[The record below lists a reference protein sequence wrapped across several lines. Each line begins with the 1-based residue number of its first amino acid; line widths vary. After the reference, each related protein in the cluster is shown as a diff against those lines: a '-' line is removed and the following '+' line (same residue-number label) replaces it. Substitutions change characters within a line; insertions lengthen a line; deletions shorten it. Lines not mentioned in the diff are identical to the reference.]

1 MKQAFFAQLGN
12 ENLLYK
18 TTIFIFTL
26 ATCGA
31 LAADVTMSTAAQK
44 VLATIEWVAIPEG
57 TFLMGSTSEE
67 AEAAYTDAKLRSSL
81 LERHTFEAE
90 VPQHRVYLTAYQISR
105 YEITNAQYRAFIE
118 ATDRPIPRGHNGEG
132 TWTDETLNADAQPV
146 VGVTWFDA
154 QAFAEWIG
162 GSLPTEAQWERAA
175 RGTEARTYP
184 WGNEPPKARHHA
196 NFARR
201 YNRPMPVGQFPK
213 GTSSDGIADLAGNVW
228 EWCLDEYNPTFYQIP
243 SQVGGVSNRAS
254 AKQNPLNLRFRDVLR
269 ARVIR
274 GGAWDGGRAFLRSG
288 LRFKFYPLDSTHT
301 IGFRV
306 VRPRQEIKP

>member
-1 MKQAFFAQLGN
+1 MRRAYFSVLVFMLVMWGDFA
-12 ENLLYK
+12 
-18 TTIFIFTL
+18 
-26 ATCGA
+26 GA
-31 LAADVTMSTAAQK
+31 EVSESAQE
-44 VLATIEWVAIPEG
+44 VLATIEWVSIPED
-57 TFLMGSTSEE
+57 TFLMGSTPEE
-67 AEAAYTDAKLRSSL
+67 AKASYEDAKLRSSM
-81 LERHTFEAE
+81 LEQHTFDAE
-90 VPQHRVYLTAYQISR
+90 LPQHQVYLSTYEISR

-118 ATDRPIPRGHNGEG
+118 ATDRPTPRGHNGEE
-132 TWTDETLNADAQPV
+132 TWGDDTLNGDTQPV

-154 QAFAEWIG
+154 QAFAEWTG

-184 WGNEPPKARHHA
+184 WGDTPPRARQHA

-213 GTSSDGIADLAGNVW
+213 GASPDGIADLAGNVW
-228 EWCLDEYNPTFYQIP
+228 EWCLDEYSPTAYQRNSGDVSRNPI
-243 SQVGGVSNRAS
+243 
-254 AKQNPLNLRFRDVLR
+254 NLRFRDVLR

-274 GGAWDGGRAFLRSG
+274 GGAWDVGRAFLRSS

-306 VRPRQEIKP
+306 VRPRPEIKE

>member
-1 MKQAFFAQLGN
+1 MKHTYFSILVLILAICSDFAVA
-12 ENLLYK
+12 EVSK
-18 TTIFIFTL
+18 
-26 ATCGA
+26 
-31 LAADVTMSTAAQK
+31 AAQQ

-57 TFLMGSTSEE
+57 EFLMGSTPET
-67 AEAAYTDAKLRSSL
+67 ANTAYQDAKLRSSML
-81 LERHTFEAE
+81 DQHTFDAE
-90 VPQHRVYLTAYQISR
+90 LPQHQVYLSAYEISR
-105 YEITNAQYRAFIE
+105 FEITNAQYRAFVE
-118 ATDRPIPRGHNGEG
+118 AMNRPTPRGHNGEE
-132 TWTDETLNADAQPV
+132 TWADETLNGETQPI

-175 RGTEARTYP
+175 RGTDTRIYP
-184 WGNEPPKARHHA
+184 WGDTPPKARQHA

-213 GTSSDGIADLAGNVW
+213 GESPDGIADLAGNVW
-228 EWCLDEYNPTFYQIP
+228 EWCLDEYNPTAYQRN
-243 SQVGGVSNRAS
+243 GEGVPR
-254 AKQNPLNLRFRDVLR
+254 NPLNLRFRDVLR

-274 GGAWDGGRAFLRSG
+274 GGAWDVGRAFLRSS

-306 VRPRQEIKP
+306 VRPRPDIKE

>member
-1 MKQAFFAQLGN
+1 MSSADFA
-12 ENLLYK
+12 
-18 TTIFIFTL
+18 
-26 ATCGA
+26 GA
-31 LAADVTMSTAAQK
+31 EVSSAAQE
-44 VLATIEWVAIPEG
+44 VLATVEWISIPEG
-57 TFLMGSTSEE
+57 AFLMGSTPEE
-67 AEAAYTDAKLRSSL
+67 AAAAYEDAKLRSSM
-81 LERHTFEAE
+81 LERHTFNAE
-90 VPQHRVYLTAYQISR
+90 LPQHQVYLSAYEISR

-118 ATDRPIPRGHNGEG
+118 ATDRPTPRGHNGEE
-132 TWTDETLNADAQPV
+132 TWSDETLNADTQPV

-184 WGNEPPKARHHA
+184 WGDTPPKARQHA

-201 YNRPMPVGQFPK
+201 YNRPVPVGQFPK
-213 GTSSDGIADLAGNVW
+213 GESPDGIADLAGNVW
-228 EWCLDEYNPTFYQIP
+228 EWCLDEHRPTAYQRD
-243 SQVGGVSNRAS
+243 SSDAS
-254 AKQNPLNLRFRDVLR
+254 RNPLNLRFRDVLR

-274 GGAWDGGRAFLRSG
+274 GGAWDVGRAFLRSG

-306 VRPRQEIKP
+306 VRPRPKIKE

>member
-1 MKQAFFAQLGN
+1 MKRVCFTIVALILGIYSSVAVS
-12 ENLLYK
+12 EVSE
-18 TTIFIFTL
+18 
-26 ATCGA
+26 A
-31 LAADVTMSTAAQK
+31 VQQ

-57 TFLMGSTSEE
+57 TFLMGSTPEE
-67 AEAAYTDAKLRSSL
+67 AAAAYEDAKLRSSM
-81 LERHTFEAE
+81 LEQHTFYAE
-90 VPQHRVYLTAYQISR
+90 VPQHQVYLSAYEISR

-118 ATDRPIPRGHNGEG
+118 ATDRPTPRGHNSEE
-132 TWTDETLNADAQPV
+132 TWTDETLNGDAQPV

-175 RGTEARTYP
+175 RGTAGWTYP

-213 GTSSDGIADLAGNVW
+213 GVSPEGIADLAGNVW
-228 EWCLDEYNPTFYQIP
+228 EWCLDEYNPTFYEQ
-243 SQVGGVSNRAS
+243 NRAEV
-254 AKQNPLNLRFRDVLR
+254 KRNPLNLRFRDVLH

-274 GGAWDGGRAFLRSG
+274 GGAWDVGSAFLRSG
-288 LRFKFYPLDSTHT
+288 LRFQFYPLDSTHT
-301 IGFRV
+301 LGFRV
-306 VRPRQEIKP
+306 VRPRPKIKE